1 MMKKFILIIFLLC
14 SACLLSSQTIKV
26 VNKKNFKPIENVA
39 VFNLDH
45 TKTILSNTNGEANL
59 KSFNKNDTLIFQHT
73 SYIELIIP
81 FELIYKY
88 NFLIKLTEKSV
99 NLSEIVVSA
108 SKWEQNKNEVPNKIT
123 TISAKEIA
131 FNNPQTSADLLGNS
145 NEVFIQKSQ
154 LGGGSPMIRGFA
166 ANSILLVVDGVRMN
180 NWC

>member
-1 MMKKFILIIFLLC
+1 MMKKFVLIIFLLC
-14 SACLLSSQTIKV
+14 SAYLLSSQTIKV
-26 VNKKNFKPIENVA
+26 VNKKNFQPIENVA

-59 KSFNKNDTLIFQHT
+59 ENFNKNDTLIFQHT

-81 FELIYKY
+81 FESIYKY
-88 NFLIKLTEKSV
+88 NYLIKLTEKSV

-108 SKWEQNKNEVPNKIT
+108 SKWEQNKNEVPNKII

-145 NEVFIQKSQ
+145 NEVFIQKS
-154 LGGGSPMIRGFA
+154 
-166 ANSILLVVDGVRMN
+166 
-180 NWC
+180 